1 MVNYEQGKIIM
12 AKVNPWGLQLCKK
25 QAEKLHRQLLM
36 DENVTIS
43 QSKVFFIKKTKSFV
57 KNRFKD

>member
-1 MVNYEQGKIIM
+1 M